1 MIDLNDE
8 IISLICTEVDPKNK
22 DLLMDLFISLTDE
35 ESQVIHQ
42 AKPHRIIKKISEQID
57 AALED

>member
-8 IISLICTEVDPKNK
+8 IIRSICTEIDPKNK
-22 DLLMDLFISLTDE
+22 DLLFDLFVSLVDE

-57 AALED
+57 NALED